1 LDSTSERSL
10 PVSESDPL
18 PKPTLFDQLFPGR
31 FIKAGDL
38 LGKDRTL
45 TISDVAIERLPTDV
59 GGEKVKGIVSFRES
73 ERQWV
78 VNRTNGEALKAMFG
92 RAVREWIGKRVTL
105 YPTTAKFG
113 GELRDAVRV
122 RGSPDLAADMT
133 FSLRLPK
140 KKPHDVTLTRTASKQ
155 AAAPESGSSG

>member
-1 LDSTSERSL
+1 MSEN
-10 PVSESDPL
+10 DPL

-31 FIKAGDL
+31 FIKAADL

-92 RAVREWIGKRVTL
+92 KAVREWIGKRVTL
-105 YPTTAKFG
+105 YPTTDKFG
-113 GELRDAVRV
+113 REIVDAIRV
-122 RGSPDLAADMT
+122 RGSPDIAADVT
-133 FSLRLPK
+133 FALRLPK
-140 KKPHDVTLTRTASKQ
+140 KKPRDLTLARTASKQ
-155 AAAPESGSSG
+155 APAPEPGSSG